1 MRQRFCP
8 AFWLLLFAMI
18 AMSACTEQINFPAPT
33 ITSVGICPSQTST
46 ANCAISIPAGSSQ
59 AFLTIRGTNL
69 TQQTQAG
76 FALSPGGAAALLATN
91 QFISTNEMI
100 VTLPASLLQNPSTL
114 FISVTTPQPGGGTF
128 PPQNQAPPAGTIFTI
143 TPVASPV
150 PVVTSMNPSTAI
162 AGAASLVLNLS
173 GKNFVSQ
180 STVFVNDISR
190 TSSFFSSTALQVD
203 LQSTDLVTPG
213 PVSIRVVNPPP
224 GGGGSTPVSLSVL
237 TAVPT
242 ISAITPTSALA
253 GATSASLSIT
263 GTGFLNQFSF
273 VQLNGSAQPVMTTIG
288 GSTTA
293 IGTLTAGDL
302 INAGVNQI
310 TVMNKPPGGGISNIL
325 TYSINPTHLLGLPV
339 LVDLAA
345 DGSQAINGICGGA
358 ANCANGNLG
367 LTTATSGPSTSSSGQ
382 FVAFASVSHNLV
394 LTDVNTAADVYVRNT
409 CLALASCVPVTA
421 LVSSDPN
428 GQAANGAS
436 SEPTV
441 DSAGTHAAFTSL
453 ATNLVTTVAVQTT
466 TPPTSQVYWR
476 PVCMPTATTPCT
488 ITPSSN
494 FVTQLVSIS
503 ADGQTAGNGSSYNP
517 VISPDGQYVAF
528 VSLATNLV
536 SDITADGIHPQ
547 VYIRNT
553 CDISTII
560 TTPPTNSCVP
570 TTFLVSTPDGATFG
584 NGASSN
590 PSISEDGL
598 FVSFTSTATNLLPG
612 STESKLDGT
621 SEVFERGTCVTTIT
635 STTNTCVPVTTLIST
650 PDGTTPADGA
660 SGQSTLS
667 ACGSVTVTVSTACT
681 STTVANGR
689 FVAFA
694 STASNLVT
702 GVGPLPQQIY
712 VRDTCLGVTITVAQC
727 TPSTTLVST
736 PDGIT
741 PANGLNEHPSA
752 NASGQFI
759 AFSSFAS
766 NLGSTV
772 NGVENVF
779 VRNTCLGVIP
789 TCTTG
794 VVLASIAN
802 NTGVVPVTG
811 IAPANGASLV
821 PSISADGHTVSFFST
836 ANNLVSRDTNAL
848 EDIFLGTTTF

>member
-1 MRQRFCP
+1 
-8 AFWLLLFAMI
+8 L
-18 AMSACTEQINFPAPT
+18 
-33 ITSVGICPSQTST
+33 QTST
-46 ANCAISIPAGSSQ
+46 ANCANSIPAGSSQ
-59 AFLTIRGTNL
+59 AFLTILGTNL

-76 FALSPGGAAALLATN
+76 FALFASSAPSALATN

-100 VTLPASLLQNPSTL
+100 VTLPASLLQNPKTL

-162 AGAASLVLNLS
+162 AGAAGLVLNLT

-180 STVFVNDISR
+180 STVFVNNASR
-190 TSSFFSSTALQVD
+190 TTSFLSSTALQVD

-213 PVSIRVVNPPP
+213 PVSIQVVNPPP

-302 INAGVNQI
+302 VNAGVNQI

-345 DGSQAINGICGGA
+345 DGSQSINGICGGA

-421 LVSSDPN
+421 VVSSDPN

-441 DSAGTHAAFTSL
+441 DSTGTHAAFTSL
-453 ATNLVTTVAVQTT
+453 ATNLVTTVPVQTGVT
-466 TPPTSQVYWR
+466 QVYWR
-476 PVCMPTATTPCT
+476 PVCMPTPTTPCT

-494 FVTQLVSIS
+494 FDTQLVSIS

-553 CDISTII
+553 CDIATII

-570 TTFLVSTPDGATFG
+570 TTFLVSTPDGATFA

-598 FVSFTSTATNLLPG
+598 FVSFTSTATNLGATAPNP
-612 STESKLDGT
+612 SAES
-621 SEVFERGTCVTTIT
+621 EIFERGTCITTIT
-635 STTNTCVPVTTLIST
+635 STTNTCVSVTTLIST
-650 PDGTTPADGA
+650 PDGTTAADGP
-660 SGQSTLS
+660 SVQSTLS

-694 STASNLVT
+694 STASNLVA

-741 PANGLNEHPSA
+741 PANGLSEHPSA

-759 AFSSFAS
+759 AFSSLAS
-766 NLGSTV
+766 NLGGTV

-794 VVLASIAN
+794 VVLASISSG
-802 NTGVVPVTG
+802 TG
-811 IAPANGASLV
+811 ASPANGGSLV
-821 PSISADGHTVSFFST
+821 PSLSADGHTVSFLST
-836 ANNLVSRDTNAL
+836 ASNLVARDTNAL

>member
-1 MRQRFCP
+1 
-8 AFWLLLFAMI
+8 
-18 AMSACTEQINFPAPT
+18 MSACTEQINFPAPT

>member
-1 MRQRFCP
+1 M
-8 AFWLLLFAMI
+8 
-18 AMSACTEQINFPAPT
+18 
-33 ITSVGICPSQTST
+33 
-46 ANCAISIPAGSSQ
+46 
-59 AFLTIRGTNL
+59 
-69 TQQTQAG
+69 
-76 FALSPGGAAALLATN
+76 LATN

>member
-1 MRQRFCP
+1 LRQRFCP
-8 AFWLLLFAMI
+8 TFWLLLFVMI
-18 AMSACTEQINFPAPT
+18 VMSSCTQQINFPAPT
-33 ITSVGICPSQTST
+33 ITSISPT
-46 ANCAISIPAGSSQ
+46 SIPAGSVQ
-59 AFLTIRGTNL
+59 TFLTIKGTNL
-69 TQQTQAG
+69 TQETQAG
-76 FALSPGGAAALLATN
+76 FALSPTSAPSGLATN
-91 QFISTNEMI
+91 QFISVNEMI
-100 VTLPASLLQNPSTL
+100 VTLPASLLQNPNTL

-128 PPQNQAPPAGTIFTI
+128 PPPNQTPPANTIFTI
-143 TPVASPV
+143 TPIASPV

-162 AGAASLVLNLS
+162 AGTASLVLNLT

-180 STVFVNDISR
+180 STVFVNNASR
-190 TSSFFSSTALQVD
+190 PSTFLSSTALQVD

-213 PVSIRVVNPPP
+213 AVSIKVVNPPP

-237 TAVPT
+237 TAVPA

-253 GATSASLSIT
+253 GATSATLSIT

-273 VQLNGSAQPVMTTIG
+273 VQLNGSAQPVTTTIG

-293 IGTLTAGDL
+293 IGQLTAGDL
-302 INAGVNQI
+302 VNAGVNQI
-310 TVMNKPPGGGISNIL
+310 TVMNKPPGGGVSNIL

-358 ANCANGNLG
+358 ANCATGNLG

-409 CLALASCVPVTA
+409 CLALASCVPATA
-421 LVSSDPN
+421 VVSSDPN

-441 DSAGTHAAFTSL
+441 DSTGTHAAFTSL
-453 ATNLVTTVAVQTT
+453 ATNLVTTVPVQTT
-466 TPPTSQVYWR
+466 NPPTSQVYWR
-476 PVCMPTATTPCT
+476 PVCMPTATAPCT

-494 FVTQLVSIS
+494 FDTQLVSIS
-503 ADGQTAGNGSSYNP
+503 ADGQTAGNGPSFNP

-536 SDITADGIHPQ
+536 SDITADGHTPQ

-553 CDISTII
+553 CNISTIV
-560 TTPPTNSCVP
+560 TTAPTNACVP

-590 PSISEDGL
+590 PSISEQGL
-598 FVSFTSTATNLLPG
+598 FVSFTSTASNLG
-612 STESKLDGT
+612 STAPNPNAES
-621 SEVFERGTCVTTIT
+621 EIFERGTCITTIT
-635 STTNTCVPVTTLIST
+635 STTNTCVSVTTLIST

-667 ACGSVTVTVSTACT
+667 ACGSVTTTVSSACT
-681 STTVANGR
+681 STTIANGR

-694 STASNLVT
+694 STAPNLVT

-736 PDGIT
+736 PDGVT
-741 PANGLNEHPSA
+741 PANGLSEHPSA
-752 NASGQFI
+752 SSSGQFI

-766 NLGSTV
+766 NLGGTV

-779 VRNTCLGVIP
+779 VRNTCLGVVP

-794 VVLASIAN
+794 VVLASISSG
-802 NTGVVPVTG
+802 TG
-811 IAPANGASLV
+811 ASPANGGSVV
-821 PSISADGHTVSFFST
+821 PSISADGHTVSFLST
-836 ANNLVSRDTNAL
+836 ASNLVARDTNAL

>member
-1 MRQRFCP
+1 LRQRFRP
-8 AFWLLLFAMI
+8 PFWLLLFAMI
-18 AMSACTEQINFPAPT
+18 VMSSCTQQINFPAPT

-46 ANCAISIPAGSSQ
+46 ANCANSIPAGSSQ

-76 FALSPGGAAALLATN
+76 FALSASSAPSALATN
-91 QFISTNEMI
+91 QFISVNEMI
-100 VTLPASLLQNPSTL
+100 VTLPANLLQNPNTL

-162 AGAASLVLNLS
+162 AGAAGLVLNLT

-180 STVFVNDISR
+180 STVFVNNASR
-190 TSSFFSSTALQVD
+190 TSTFFSSTALQVD

-213 PVSIRVVNPPP
+213 PVSIQVVNPPP
-224 GGGGSTPVSLSVL
+224 RGGGSTPVSLSVL
-237 TAVPT
+237 TAVPM

-253 GATSASLSIT
+253 GATSATLSIT

-293 IGTLTAGDL
+293 IGVLTAGDL

-325 TYSINPTHLLGLPV
+325 TYAINPTHLLGLPV

-394 LTDVNTAADVYVRNT
+394 QTDMNTAADVYVRNT
-409 CLALASCVPVTA
+409 CLALASCIPVTTV
-421 LVSSDPN
+421 VSSDPN
-428 GQAANGAS
+428 GQAANGPS

-476 PVCMPTATTPCT
+476 PFCMPTATAPCT

-494 FVTQLVSIS
+494 FDTQLVSIS

-528 VSLATNLV
+528 VSKATNLV
-536 SDITADGIHPQ
+536 SDITADGVHSQ
-547 VYIRNT
+547 VYIFNT
-553 CDISTII
+553 CNIATIV

-570 TTFLVSTPDGATFG
+570 ATFLVSTPDGVTFG
-584 NGASSN
+584 NGDSSN

-598 FVSFTSTATNLLPG
+598 FVSFTSTATNLG
-612 STESKLDGT
+612 STAPNPNGQ
-621 SEVFERGTCVTTIT
+621 SEIFERGTCITTIT
-635 STTNTCVPVTTLIST
+635 STSNTCVPVTTLIST
-650 PDGTTPADGA
+650 PDGTTPADGP
-660 SGQSTLS
+660 SVQSTLS
-667 ACGSVTVTVSTACT
+667 ACGSVTVTTSTACT

-741 PANGLNEHPSA
+741 PANGSSEHPSA

-766 NLGSTV
+766 NLGGTV

-794 VVLASIAN
+794 VVVASISN
-802 NTGVVPVTG
+802 GTG
-811 IAPANGASLV
+811 ASPANGGSVV
-821 PSISADGHTVSFFST
+821 PSISADGHTVSFLST
-836 ANNLVSRDTNAL
+836 ASNLVARDTNTL

>member
-8 AFWLLLFAMI
+8 AFWLLLLAMI

-33 ITSVGICPSQTST
+33 ITLVGICPLQTST
-46 ANCAISIPAGSSQ
+46 ANCANSIPAGSSQ
-59 AFLTIRGTNL
+59 AFLTILGTNL

-76 FALSPGGAAALLATN
+76 FALFASSAPSALATN

-100 VTLPASLLQNPSTL
+100 VTLPASLLQNPKTL

-162 AGAASLVLNLS
+162 AGAAGLVLNLT

-180 STVFVNDISR
+180 STVFVNNASR
-190 TSSFFSSTALQVD
+190 TTSFLSSTALQVD

-213 PVSIRVVNPPP
+213 PVSIQVVNPPP

-302 INAGVNQI
+302 VNAGVNQI

-345 DGSQAINGICGGA
+345 DGSQSINGICGGA

-421 LVSSDPN
+421 VVSSDPN

-441 DSAGTHAAFTSL
+441 DSTGTHAAFTSL
-453 ATNLVTTVAVQTT
+453 ATNLVTTVPVQTGVT
-466 TPPTSQVYWR
+466 QVYWR
-476 PVCMPTATTPCT
+476 PVCMPTPTTPCT

-494 FVTQLVSIS
+494 FDTQLVSIS

-553 CDISTII
+553 CDIATII

-570 TTFLVSTPDGATFG
+570 TTFLVSTPDGATFA

-598 FVSFTSTATNLLPG
+598 FVSFTSTATNLGATAPNP
-612 STESKLDGT
+612 SAES
-621 SEVFERGTCVTTIT
+621 EIFERGTCITTIT
-635 STTNTCVPVTTLIST
+635 STTNTCVSVTTLIST
-650 PDGTTPADGA
+650 PDGTTAADGP
-660 SGQSTLS
+660 SVQSTLS
-667 ACGSVTVTVSTACT
+667 ACGSVTITVITACT

-694 STASNLVT
+694 STASNLVA

-741 PANGLNEHPSA
+741 PANGLSEHPSA

-759 AFSSFAS
+759 AFSSLAS
-766 NLGSTV
+766 NLGGTV

-794 VVLASIAN
+794 VVLASISSG
-802 NTGVVPVTG
+802 TG
-811 IAPANGASLV
+811 ASPANGGSLV
-821 PSISADGHTVSFFST
+821 PSLSADGHTVSFLST
-836 ANNLVSRDTNAL
+836 ASNLVARDTNAL